1 MDNNNY
7 GGSNN
12 KLEELKE
19 KIKAIQERTTCFVKE
34 QDRLI
39 SDIKIQIKEISGE
52 EDCPGVQVF
61 TASRGDG
68 YGVWW
73 SENDKDNISKRFV
86 GTELGAEI
94 QAILTALMQ
103 AEAKDFRKL
112 QVNVGSNIA
121 FDAVNNV
128 REHRW
133 WSEVNW
139 SDRLALSSILY
150 LLRRDNINVTWK
162 RKENLHVTKL
172 ANEKKTKLRQT
183 WSELI

>member
-1 MDNNNY
+1 M
-7 GGSNN
+7 
-12 KLEELKE
+12 EE
-19 KIKAIQERTTCFVKE
+19 KIRAIQERKACFVKE
-34 QDRLI
+34 QDRFV
-39 SDIKIQIKEISGE
+39 SEIKIQMKEISGQDE
-52 EDCPGVQVF
+52 YPGVQVF

-73 SENDKDNISKRFV
+73 SENNKDNISKRFV

-103 AEAKDFRKL
+103 AKAKGFRKL

-133 WSEVNW
+133 WSEVTS
-139 SDRLALSSILY
+139 SDRLALSSIR
-150 LLRRDNINVTWK
+150 LRRNNINVTWK
-162 RKENLHVTKL
+162 RKGNLYVIKL
-172 ANEKKTKLRQT
+172 AN
-183 WSELI
+183 

>member
-7 GGSNN
+7 GGANN
-12 KLEELKE
+12 RLEELEE
-19 KIKAIQERTTCFVKE
+19 KIRAIQERKACFVKE

-39 SDIKIQIKEISGE
+39 SEIKIQMKEISGQDE
-52 EDCPGVQVF
+52 YPGVQVF

-73 SENDKDNISKRFV
+73 SENNKDNISERFFW
-86 GTELGAEI
+86 TELGAEI
-94 QAILTALMQ
+94 QAILTAIMQ
-103 AEAKDFRKL
+103 AEAKGFRKL
-112 QVNVGSNIA
+112 QVNIGSSIA

-139 SDRLALSSILY
+139 SDRLALSFIR
-150 LLRRDNINVTWK
+150 LRRNNINVTWK
-162 RKENLHVTKL
+162 RKENLHVMKL
-172 ANEKKTKLRQT
+172 AYEKKTKPRQT
-183 WSELI
+183 